1 MSTIIQETPK
11 ELDGNEQLKRF
22 ESDLASALSRLA
34 ALQGESVPKNR
45 FLFSSIKTHANF
57 LQDYPP
63 KLQAREIWL
72 TLFPFGTFQ
81 ELNQLIDK
89 THLPA
94 LWLSHNGIDIK
105 IIKGVLSNQS
115 FAIESPEGKEDIL
128 DVAEFKSGE
137 VIRLTPGV
145 SESRDHKSPKT
156 AWDWFFYAIKKRRL
170 SFIESIVASAVT
182 SVLALGI
189 SFYTMQVYDR
199 VVSSQSYST
208 LIVITIGV
216 LLAIAIEFITKELR
230 ANILDRACQFIDIEL
245 SSIFFGRML
254 SIRMDARPKT
264 VGTFAA
270 QIKQFESVRNFLTST
285 TLFVFVDV
293 PFVFFFIGV
302 IWLIGG
308 SIALV
313 PLLLLPIAILVGFYS
328 KWKMANLAED
338 QITESN
344 QKNGLLVEA
353 IDGIEAIKAVGGE
366 WKMLDFWRDLTIK
379 SAEKELTI
387 RNVTNIAMNASQT
400 VQQISYVMLIAFGVY
415 AISKGSITM
424 GALMA
429 CSILS
434 NRALTPISQIAGK
447 IVQWQHAKA
456 ALKGLDEMM
465 KLPIDRNEDAKVIIP
480 DRCKGYIKIKDV
492 TFGYGKENQAI
503 KNINLTFLPGEK
515 IALIGPVGSGKST
528 LIKVL
533 TGLYKPTE
541 GQIFLDDVDMHHI
554 SPEFMRESIGYL
566 TQDIRL
572 FNGTLKYNLTIGLPT
587 PKDSVILEACKETGL
602 IEVIKQH
609 PKGLDLPIFEG
620 GRGLSGGQR
629 QLVGLTRMLIAKPKI
644 LFLDEPTASMD
655 GDLEIKVMQGLFK
668 HSPPEST
675 ILLSTHKMALL
686 NYVDRVI
693 VLDKSKVLMDGTKQE
708 VIAKLQSHLK
718 RPSPSQKNNLA

>member
-1 MSTIIQETPK
+1 MSTLIQENPK
-11 ELDGNEQLKRF
+11 ELNDNEQLKRF
-22 ESDLASALSRLA
+22 EIDLASALSRLA

-45 FLFSSIKTHANF
+45 FLFSSIKTRANF
-57 LQDYPP
+57 LQDYLP

-89 THLPA
+89 SDLPA
-94 LWLSHNGIDIK
+94 LWLSANGIDIK
-105 IIKGVLSNQS
+105 IIKGVLSNKS
-115 FAIESPEGKEDIL
+115 FAIESPEGKEEIL
-128 DVAEFKSGE
+128 DVAEFKNGD

-145 SESRDHKSPKT
+145 TDTSDQKRPKT

-170 SFIESIVASAVT
+170 SFIESFVASAVT

-216 LLAIAIEFITKELR
+216 LLAIGIEFITKELR

-308 SIALV
+308 NIALV
-313 PLLLLPIAILVGFYS
+313 PLLLLPIAILVGLFS
-328 KWKMANLAED
+328 KWKMANLAEE
-338 QITESN
+338 QIAEYN

-387 RNVTNIAMNASQT
+387 RNVTSIAMNASQT

-447 IVQWQHAKA
+447 IVQWQQAKA

-480 DRCKGYIKIKDV
+480 DRCKGFIKIKDV

-718 RPSPSQKNNLA
+718 RPGPAQKNNVV

>member
-1 MSTIIQETPK
+1 
-11 ELDGNEQLKRF
+11 
-22 ESDLASALSRLA
+22 
-34 ALQGESVPKNR
+34 
-45 FLFSSIKTHANF
+45 
-57 LQDYPP
+57 
-63 KLQAREIWL
+63 
-72 TLFPFGTFQ
+72 
-81 ELNQLIDK
+81 
-89 THLPA
+89 
-94 LWLSHNGIDIK
+94 
-105 IIKGVLSNQS
+105 
-115 FAIESPEGKEDIL
+115 
-128 DVAEFKSGE
+128 
-137 VIRLTPGV
+137 V

-170 SFIESIVASAVT
+170 SFIESIVASVVT

-308 SIALV
+308 NIALV

-400 VQQISYVMLIAFGVY
+400 VQQISYIMLIAFGVY

>member
-1 MSTIIQETPK
+1 
-11 ELDGNEQLKRF
+11 
-22 ESDLASALSRLA
+22 
-34 ALQGESVPKNR
+34 
-45 FLFSSIKTHANF
+45 
-57 LQDYPP
+57 
-63 KLQAREIWL
+63 
-72 TLFPFGTFQ
+72 
-81 ELNQLIDK
+81 
-89 THLPA
+89 
-94 LWLSHNGIDIK
+94 
-105 IIKGVLSNQS
+105 
-115 FAIESPEGKEDIL
+115 
-128 DVAEFKSGE
+128 
-137 VIRLTPGV
+137 
-145 SESRDHKSPKT
+145 
-156 AWDWFFYAIKKRRL
+156 
-170 SFIESIVASAVT
+170 
-182 SVLALGI
+182 
-189 SFYTMQVYDR
+189 MQVYDR

-308 SIALV
+308 NIALV

-387 RNVTNIAMNASQT
+387 RNITNIAMNASQT

-434 NRALTPISQIAGK
+434 NRALTPISQIAAK

-480 DRCKGYIKIKDV
+480 DRCKGFIKIKDV

-718 RPSPSQKNNLA
+718 RPGPAQKNNVA